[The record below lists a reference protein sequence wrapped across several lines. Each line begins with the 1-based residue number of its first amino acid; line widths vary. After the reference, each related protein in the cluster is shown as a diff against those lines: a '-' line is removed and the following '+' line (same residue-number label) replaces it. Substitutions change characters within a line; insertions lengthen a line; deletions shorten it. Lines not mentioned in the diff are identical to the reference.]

1 MCRPS
6 TPIWLLRH
14 NTLAAIVLV
23 AVFVICSCTSLSK
36 DERFQREC
44 DEYTE
49 KYCPKRED
57 RCQVLDSITYD
68 RQTRSIHKWFSVGG
82 ELDSAGIYTEKVMNE
97 MRDALCDNLSNSL
110 PLKKYKDEGVTFVY
124 HYASATTRKEF
135 FSVTLTKEDY

>member
-82 ELDSAGIYTEKVMNE
+82 DLDSAGIYTETVMNE

>member
-6 TPIWLLRH
+6 TPTWLPRH
-14 NTLAAIVLV
+14 NTLMAAVSA
-23 AVFVICSCTSLSK
+23 AVFVFCSCTGLSK
-36 DERFQREC
+36 DDRFQSEC

-82 ELDSAGIYTEKVMNE
+82 ELDSAAIYTEKVKNE
-97 MRDALCDNLSNSL
+97 MRVALCDNLANSL
-110 PLKKYKDEGVTFVY
+110 QLKRYKDEGVAFVY
-124 HYASATTRKEF
+124 HYTSASTSKEF